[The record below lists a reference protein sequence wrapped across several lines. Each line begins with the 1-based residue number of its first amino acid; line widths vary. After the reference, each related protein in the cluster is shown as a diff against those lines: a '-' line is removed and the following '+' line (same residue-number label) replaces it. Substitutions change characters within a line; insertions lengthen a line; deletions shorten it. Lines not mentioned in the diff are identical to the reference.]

1 MKRTTDIVANSLS
14 MFDVI
19 KRSID
24 KNIKGVYGTASFDDD
39 GRMLSFNEQVAIVTH
54 YLMLQ
59 DSGHFGEKYADKGR
73 DILQLW
79 YEFLLGE
86 KIRKASGD
94 CVGEDIFYG
103 SFFDNVTNAPFR
115 SPENPS
121 FRFIDLFAGIG
132 GFRIAMQDCGG
143 ECVYSSEWDENA
155 QKTYYHNFGEVPF
168 GDITLEFNKQFI
180 PDGFDVLCAGF
191 PCQAFSIAGY
201 RKGFEDTRGTLF
213 FDVAEIIRRKRPK
226 AVYLENVKNL
236 YTHDA
241 GNTFRIIQSSLEG
254 LGYIVYHKVMNAM
267 EYANVPQ
274 NRERIFIVCFD
285 PLQVPNHMD
294 FCFPDKEPLERTIHD
309 CIDYSNREKK
319 LFYGNSMTHI
329 DEIRAGVTSK
339 DTIYQWRRQYVRENK
354 SNVCPTLTANMGTG
368 GHNVPLILTDDG
380 IRKLSPQECLNFQGY
395 PEGYTF
401 PTNIAD
407 SAKYKQA
414 GNSVVVPLI
423 RKVCK
428 KIITTISK
436 SS

>member
-39 GRMLSFNEQVAIVTH
+39 GRMLSFNEQVASVTH

-254 LGYIVYHKVMNAM
+254 LGYIVYHKVMNVM

-274 NRERIFIVCFD
+274 NRQRIFIVCFD
-285 PLQVPNHMD
+285 PL
-294 FCFPDKEPLERTIHD
+294 
-309 CIDYSNREKK
+309 
-319 LFYGNSMTHI
+319 
-329 DEIRAGVTSK
+329 
-339 DTIYQWRRQYVRENK
+339 
-354 SNVCPTLTANMGTG
+354 
-368 GHNVPLILTDDG
+368 
-380 IRKLSPQECLNFQGY
+380 
-395 PEGYTF
+395 
-401 PTNIAD
+401 
-407 SAKYKQA
+407 
-414 GNSVVVPLI
+414 
-423 RKVCK
+423 
-428 KIITTISK
+428 
-436 SS
+436 